1 MLDIT
6 HIWCRASADTAG
18 SLVFLVSVPGG
29 FLKCANPYFL
39 LRCWQ
44 MLQKWS
50 GGTSQCNPGATQEFH
65 NFSGDRSVTWSQQ
78 IHSTHIC
85 RPMQWRYCSGVWS
98 HRGWKGGL
106 RGNREGSQ
114 PPTRLPGTLL
124 LQCFTRLPAL
134 TASGWHTPQVH
145 QPPLPAK
152 TKQPP
157 ANFRGIQLR
166 SVGHGFPPSSPAWML
181 PGAFDWSRWGTVSG
195 EVS

>member
-1 MLDIT
+1 MLTNAAKVIRWHFT
-6 HIWCRASADTAG
+6 VQPRSNPRISCCMLNH
-18 SLVFLVSVPGG
+18 PG
-29 FLKCANPYFL
+29 KEI
-39 LRCWQ
+39 
-44 MLQKWS
+44 
-50 GGTSQCNPGATQEFH
+50 SQFTRISQF
-65 NFSGDRSVTWSQQ
+65 FRSQQ

-85 RPMQWRYCSGVWS
+85 RPMQWRYSSAVWS

-106 RGNREGSQ
+106 WGNREGSQ

-134 TASGWHTPQVH
+134 TASAWHTPQVH
-145 QPPLPAK
+145 QPHLPAK

-181 PGAFDWSRWGTVSG
+181 PGALDWSRWGTVSG

>member
-1 MLDIT
+1 MLTNAAKVIRWHFT
-6 HIWCRASADTAG
+6 VQPRS
-18 SLVFLVSVPGG
+18 
-29 FLKCANPYFL
+29 NP
-39 LRCWQ
+39 RI
-44 MLQKWS
+44 
-50 GGTSQCNPGATQEFH
+50 SQF
-65 NFSGDRSVTWSQQ
+65 FRSQQ

-85 RPMQWRYCSGVWS
+85 RPMQRRYCSAVWS

-134 TASGWHTPQVH
+134 TASAWHTPQVH
-145 QPPLPAK
+145 QPPSPAK

-181 PGAFDWSRWGTVSG
+181 PGALDWSRSGAPFQVRSVKGLVS
-195 EVS
+195 